1 MTLVTCSGSAPPS
14 FLYRSRT
21 ARKMRLTISWSV
33 LAWPGGSIA
42 FHFHWI
48 QRAEFVKQ
56 PSFSAKLEA
65 GRRYTSVGI
74 CAASAVPYSLG
85 AFQNEAVSVSTFSTI
100 TSHLSLESAAIHFG
114 ELGPIPTGFMPKE
127 MKPSGPGSLPPAR
140 VAPCRYMSSQL
151 YIHEKLPSVFGSH

>member
-1 MTLVTCSGSAPPS
+1 
-14 FLYRSRT
+14 
-21 ARKMRLTISWSV
+21 MRLTISWSV

-48 QRAEFVKQ
+48 QRAELVKQ

-74 CAASAVPYSLG
+74 CEASGVPYSFG
-85 AFQNEAVSVSTFSTI
+85 AFQNAAVSVSTFSTM
-100 TSHLSLESAAIHFG
+100 TSHFSLDRAATHLG
-114 ELGPIPTGFMPKE
+114 ELGPMPTGFMPKE

-140 VAPCRYMSSQL
+140 VEPWRYMSSQMN
-151 YIHEKLPSVFGSH
+151 IHE